1 MNVSCCFLTEH
12 NAKYPQLKQ
21 CVFFTSLVILL
32 WHFKQPWWIGWIKCG
47 NIRLLPR
54 VKWIRETFWKCSISL
69 FLPDCRIYAVAH
81 LCGLLHNFTNI
92 LMDPHHRLTEPFWW
106 NLGTL
111 LNFFKNHFPLSLS
124 GEMYGFL
131 PLRQSINLH
140 VLTEFFLPLLCYFC
154 RQGGG
159 TVFSWF
165 ATSKLP
171 LRDEPLPSILFKY
184 YSFSNHKG
192 CFYIF

>member
-54 VKWIRETFWKCSISL
+54 IKWIRETFWKCSISL

-111 LNFFKNHFPLSLS
+111 LNFFKKPFPPLIIRGDVWFSPIAAECQLACVDGVLPSLS
-124 GEMYGFL
+124 
-131 PLRQSINLH
+131 
-140 VLTEFFLPLLCYFC
+140 VLLLQTG
-154 RQGGG
+154 R
-159 TVFSWF
+159 
-165 ATSKLP
+165 
-171 LRDEPLPSILFKY
+171 R
-184 YSFSNHKG
+184 N
-192 CFYIF
+192 CF